1 MKPLSPWSG
10 ALLAAAILAAG
21 ISGGSQEI
29 VGIRGFR
36 ASRVEAERELEQK
49 LQSIPEAARAEA
61 NLRHLTSEP
70 HMAGTDASRRVAEW
84 LRDQYRSFGFDADI
98 VTYSAWLPLPLEVK
112 LEMTAP
118 EPRTLA
124 SPEQPFEQ
132 DPDTYDKRAAPGF
145 NTYSPSGEVTA
156 PVVYV
161 NYGMQDDYRELESLG
176 VSVEGKIALA
186 RYGQGFRGIK
196 AKLAEEHKAAGLIL
210 YSDPQDDGFVAGDTF
225 PEGPWRPTSG
235 VQRGSILYTELHPG
249 DPLTPG
255 VGPNPSM
262 NHVLP
267 ADSATLPHIPTMPI
281 SAKDAAFIL
290 ENLGGAARAAGLA
303 GRASVYVSRRSRGLA
318 ISHEDCDGLRG
329 TAHLRRDRQAAW
341 HQRRRMGDPRQSSR
355 CVGFR
360 RGRPGKRHCVHAGS
374 CARPW
379 RACAVRLEAAAN
391 HCDLRTGTR
400 RNPD

>member
-49 LQSIPEAARAEA
+49 LQSIPEATRAEA

-132 DPDTYDKRAAPGF
+132 DADTYDKRAAPGF
-145 NTYSPSGEVTA
+145 NTYSPRSCS
-156 PVVYV
+156 P
-161 NYGMQDDYRELESLG
+161 GMVRD
-176 VSVEGKIALA
+176 
-186 RYGQGFRGIK
+186 F
-196 AKLAEEHKAAGLIL
+196 AE
-210 YSDPQDDGFVAGDTF
+210 
-225 PEGPWRPTSG
+225 
-235 VQRGSILYTELHPG
+235 
-249 DPLTPG
+249 
-255 VGPNPSM
+255 
-262 NHVLP
+262 
-267 ADSATLPHIPTMPI
+267 
-281 SAKDAAFIL
+281 
-290 ENLGGAARAAGLA
+290 
-303 GRASVYVSRRSRGLA
+303 SRRS
-318 ISHEDCDGLRG
+318 S
-329 TAHLRRDRQAAW
+329 RR
-341 HQRRRMGDPRQSSR
+341 ST
-355 CVGFR
+355 
-360 RGRPGKRHCVHAGS
+360 RPLG
-374 CARPW
+374 
-379 RACAVRLEAAAN
+379 
-391 HCDLRTGTR
+391 
-400 RNPD
+400 